1 MGQLDDPH
9 QAVSGRGNKAKRQE
23 QSMMFASQD
32 GMYVGP
38 RAVVR
43 KAIRQG
49 YYWPTMHKDTK
60 KEIIVTNNE
69 AQLVN
74 AVFKSW
80 CGRFKIH
87 QMNMAVAHPQENRL
101 VERANMSLMKGIKT
115 RLRREKA
122 RWVDELPNV
131 FWAHQ
136 TSIIQS
142 NRETPFSL
150 TYGNEEVIPAEISIP
165 TCRTLMIR
173 EEYYKEEMRL
183 NLDLLQ
189 ERRETT
195 AIREA
200 RYKAKMEQ
208 YYNKK
213 VHLAGFRPG

>member
-1 MGQLDDPH
+1 
-9 QAVSGRGNKAKRQE
+9 
-23 QSMMFASQD
+23 
-32 GMYVGP
+32 
-38 RAVVR
+38 
-43 KAIRQG
+43 
-49 YYWPTMHKDTK
+49 
-60 KEIIVTNNE
+60 
-69 AQLVN
+69 
-74 AVFKSW
+74 
-80 CGRFKIH
+80 
-87 QMNMAVAHPQENRL
+87 
-101 VERANMSLMKGIKT
+101 MSLMKGIKT
-115 RLRREKA
+115 CLRREKA

-165 TCRTLMIR
+165 TYRTLMIR

-195 AIREA
+195 AVREA